1 MIHVRHEGNFN
12 NIEQWWNRMLR
23 RDYLNVLARYGE
35 QGLAALRAATPI
47 DSGVTAESWSYT
59 IENDGKTCSI
69 SFENS
74 SENNGCNIVVLLMY
88 GHGTKNGGYVQAN
101 DFVNPAL
108 EPIFKEMAENAW
120 KEVTK

>member
-1 MIHVRHEGNFN
+1 MIKIKHKGNFN
-12 NIEQWWNRMLR
+12 NIEQWFNRMFR
-23 RDYLNVLARYGE
+23 KDYLNVLAKYGD
-35 QGLAALRAATPI
+35 QGVEALRAATPA
-47 DSGVTAESWSYT
+47 DSGITAESWSYT

-74 SENNGCNIVVLLMY
+74 NENEGLNIVILLMY

-108 EPIFKEMAENAW
+108 EPVFKQMADAAW
-120 KEVTK
+120 KEVTR